1 MKTKFSFMPEG
12 QQREVE
18 KPKEGKN
25 LNLVQVREATLSVL
39 DIFGQP
45 VEEDE
50 PMLVPLGY
58 DSSAP
63 ASPQLS
69 SGSSEERGG
78 RSEIPGGTLVHQYL
92 KQNSQVNTNY
102 HTFWGS
108 FDH

>member
-1 MKTKFSFMPEG
+1 M
-12 QQREVE
+12 RD
-18 KPKEGKN
+18 
-25 LNLVQVREATLSVL
+25 ATLSVL

-78 RSEIPGGTLVHQYL
+78 RSEIPGGGTLVHQYL
-92 KQNSQVNTNY
+92 KQNSQVDKNY
-102 HTFWGS
+102 HTLCGS
-108 FDH
+108 FDQYDNDLPDLQ